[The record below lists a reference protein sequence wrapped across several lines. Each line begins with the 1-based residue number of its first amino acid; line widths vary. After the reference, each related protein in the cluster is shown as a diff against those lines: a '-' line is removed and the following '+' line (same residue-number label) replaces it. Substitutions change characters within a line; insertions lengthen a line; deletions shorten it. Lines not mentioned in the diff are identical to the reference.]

1 MLLTEYS
8 LELLNI
14 VVLAECVITARKV
27 KKRKRRVTA
36 KITRVIE
43 SNCTQYSIIFTLL
56 SYWRVGIIERD
67 SRTEQ
72 NITLDTNIVLE
83 NLTQGL
89 KDINTDFHNPL
100 NNPNVKYVRFNGID
114 APELGSVHFMKT
126 DDLRAVYCKRMGHL
140 SLCALHLFLRIFVYS
155 DAADFFSL
163 GLFWFG

>member
-1 MLLTEYS
+1 M
-8 LELLNI
+8 
-14 VVLAECVITARKV
+14 
-27 KKRKRRVTA
+27 
-36 KITRVIE
+36 
-43 SNCTQYSIIFTLL
+43 
-56 SYWRVGIIERD
+56 
-67 SRTEQ
+67 
-72 NITLDTNIVLE
+72 LE